1 MLTSK
6 IKTCSIP
13 TVCLLSGFVVGSNL
27 GLAICSNQRSCYTES
42 YLGVVDLGLGL
53 IPVGGVTK
61 DIKKIEETIKLTQ
74 MLTSKIKTC
83 SIPNVCLLSGFVVG
97 SNLGL
102 AICSNQRSCYTE
114 SYLGVVDL
122 GLGLIPVGGVTNELL
137 KKLDQ
142 EIAPGDPENNRLSF
156 LHENFTF
163 KKVSSSALT
172 AKRNGLLD
180 LRENLIFNPK
190 KTILDAKNKITQ
202 LNKKGFVSDSINTKI
217 TARGSQS
224 LAVLYTQTE
233 NLKESG
239 LLTDS
244 LSETCLSYSV
254 KRPDSLRFSVWV

>member
-1 MLTSK
+1 
-6 IKTCSIP
+6 
-13 TVCLLSGFVVGSNL
+13 
-27 GLAICSNQRSCYTES
+27 
-42 YLGVVDLGLGL
+42 
-53 IPVGGVTK
+53 
-61 DIKKIEETIKLTQ
+61 
-74 MLTSKIKTC
+74 
-83 SIPNVCLLSGFVVG
+83 VG

-163 KKVSSSALT
+163 KKISSSALT

-190 KTILDAKNKITQ
+190 KTILDAKNKIIQ

-239 LLTDS
+239 FLTDYDKRVS
-244 LSETCLSYSV
+244 DKYSFLLCGGDVSERTKADESYFLNLEKEIYMELCSEPKTIERV
-254 KRPDSLRFSVWV
+254 GHFIKNKNLLRN